1 MAEKSARRVDKI
13 QGEII
18 HVYDGIEEADNE
30 LPTWW
35 LMTFYGAIA
44 FSMVY
49 WVVYHELHAAE
60 LPAEEYA
67 SALAA
72 RVGDGEMTEEFLVA
86 LRDDPGAVSAGQEV
100 FTQNCVVCHAANG
113 EGNIGPNLT
122 DPNWI
127 HGGAPTD
134 IYSSIY
140 DGRLQNGMPAWGAS
154 LGGEA
159 VQRVAAYVLSI
170 RDTNVEGK
178 EAEGEV
184 WVPGD
189 DGEEAEAEGAVEDG
203 EGADVEGAVEHAVED
218 VEGALEDVDGVV
230 PNGEVVPGDP
240 APDDA
245 PETHTP

>member
-1 MAEKSARRVDKI
+1 MADEGARRVDEI

-60 LPAEEYA
+60 LPSEAYA
-67 SALAA
+67 SALAERA
-72 RVGDGEMTEEFLVA
+72 GDGEEVSEGFLLA
-86 LRDDPGAVSAGQEV
+86 LLGDPAAVSSGQELFV
-100 FTQNCVVCHAANG
+100 ENCAVCHMAG
-113 EGNIGPNLT
+113 GQGNIGPNLT

-140 DGRLQNGMPAWGAS
+140 HGQLQNGMPAWGPT
-154 LGGEA
+154 LGGQS
-159 VQRVAAYVLSI
+159 VQRIAAYVLSI
-170 RDTNVEGK
+170 RDTNVAGK
-178 EAEGEV
+178 EPEGEV
-184 WVPGD
+184 WVPGAA
-189 DGEEAEAEGAVEDG
+189 GEEGSDAETPDAELGGAE
-203 EGADVEGAVEHAVED
+203 
-218 VEGALEDVDGVV
+218 LDGVD
-230 PNGEVVPGDP
+230 PGGSDELEGSDEGTEDTATPARDPEVQE
-240 APDDA
+240 APSQ
-245 PETHTP
+245 P